1 MTEFRK
7 NRIAVISADVLFS
20 DFFAWEARAC
30 GCPVEIFSEPPQ
42 SFAGFDLAV
51 LDLRVG
57 VCLPDDSRC
66 RLAVVVPDGAEKVYS
81 MADFVWEMPV
91 DVEIVR
97 DAYERVIGYAEDSL
111 SEQREARELAIYV
124 LSEQKQTVL
133 YRNRT
138 ISLTESEW
146 CILRLL
152 GEREGAVVSKELLS
166 QALSSAA
173 GNAVNVHICHLRQ
186 KLEASFG
193 VRILETVRGGGYR
206 LKVALKQWG
215 E

>member
-1 MTEFRK
+1 MTNVQK
-7 NRIAVISADVLFS
+7 NRIAVVSADVSFA

-30 GCPVEIFSEPPQ
+30 GCPVEIFPEPPQ

-57 VCLPDDSRC
+57 VCLSEDSRC
-66 RLAVVVPDGAEKVYS
+66 RLAVVVPDGVERSYAT
-81 MADFVWEMPV
+81 ADFVWELPI
-91 DVEIVR
+91 DVAVVR
-97 DAYERVIGYAEDSL
+97 AAYEQLEAQQEEKVPVEAERQSF
-111 SEQREARELAIYV
+111 SIYV
-124 LSEQKQTVL
+124 VSEEKRTVL

-138 ISLTESEW
+138 IGLTESEW
-146 CILRLL
+146 RILMLL
-152 GEREGAVVSKELLS
+152 GEREGVVVSKECLAE
-166 QALSSAA
+166 ALSAAA

-186 KLEASFG
+186 KLEAPFG
-193 VRILETVRGGGYR
+193 VRVLETVRGGGYR

>member
-1 MTEFRK
+1 MTNVRK
-7 NRIAVISADVLFS
+7 NRIAVISSDVSFS

-30 GCPVEIFSEPPQ
+30 GCPVEIFSEPSQ

-51 LDLRVG
+51 LDLRMG
-57 VCLPDDSRC
+57 VCLPNDSCC
-66 RLAVVVPDGAEKVYS
+66 RLAVVVPDGEERVYS

-97 DAYERVIGYAEDSL
+97 DAYEQVEIRQEEKAPVE
-111 SEQREARELAIYV
+111 SEKSFSIYV
-124 LSEQKQTVL
+124 VSEEKRTVL

-138 ISLTESEW
+138 IVLTESEW
-146 CILRLL
+146 RILMLL
-152 GEREGAVVSKELLS
+152 GEREGAVVSKECLAE
-166 QALSSAA
+166 ALIAAA

-186 KLEASFG
+186 KLETPFG